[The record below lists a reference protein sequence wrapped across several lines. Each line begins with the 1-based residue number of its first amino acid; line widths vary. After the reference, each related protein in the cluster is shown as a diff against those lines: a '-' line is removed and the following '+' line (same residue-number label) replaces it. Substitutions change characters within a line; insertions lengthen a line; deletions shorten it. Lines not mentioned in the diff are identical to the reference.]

1 MKRMNKILLGVVA
14 IIFVIVAIIYTVN
27 AKLAEK
33 DYPVATKI
41 SKETKIETTKESE
54 VTKET
59 IKETTK
65 SVEEIQN
72 KHGVIPGVTKSA
84 EERARIRAEKEEATT
99 LTIKMDDFYQ
109 EGDYVYVEGTLKNN
123 SPDYI
128 TYVKYNIMIGD
139 EEGNI
144 IQCEWSNWSGIL
156 PPGASTPV
164 HTMIRYTPGSVKG
177 GLFIEEIKTK

>member
-1 MKRMNKILLGVVA
+1 MKRTSKILVGVVVVIFMVIS
-14 IIFVIVAIIYTVN
+14 IICTIN

-41 SKETKIETTKESE
+41 SRETTEATKESVKE
-54 VTKET
+54 V
-59 IKETTK
+59 TK

>member
-14 IIFVIVAIIYTVN
+14 IIFVVVGIICTIN
-27 AKLAEK
+27 AKLTEK

-41 SKETKIETTKESE
+41 SRETKIETTKESG
-54 VTKET
+54 VT
-59 IKETTK
+59 KETTK
-65 SVEEIQN
+65 SVEETQN

-84 EERARIRAEKEEATT
+84 EERAKIRAEKEETTT

-144 IQCEWSNWSGIL
+144 IQCEWSNWSGTL